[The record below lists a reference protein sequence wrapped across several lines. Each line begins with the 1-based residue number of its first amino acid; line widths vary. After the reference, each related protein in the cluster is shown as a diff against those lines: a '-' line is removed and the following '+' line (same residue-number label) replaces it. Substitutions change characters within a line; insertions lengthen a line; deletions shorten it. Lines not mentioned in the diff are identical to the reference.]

1 VTRVIELLLLSTSAI
16 AQPDWPSYGNDPGAM
31 RYSSLQQ
38 IQAGN
43 VERLKVAWTFRTGK
57 PGSEAIPVVVDGVM
71 YVTAPDG
78 VYALVP
84 ETGALLWKYDATPV
98 ALRGLAYWPGTGGL
112 HARVFAGNGPLLLAL
127 DVTTGKPAPGFGN
140 EGRVDLKKG
149 VLGDLK
155 DGRYALE
162 SPPAVFGDV
171 VITGCSN
178 GEGSP
183 SQGAYG
189 DIRGWDAKTGKLLW
203 AFHTVPRPGEPG
215 SDTWPSGA
223 WKNRSGTN
231 VWGFF
236 TLDVKRGIV
245 YAPLGAPTS
254 DFYGADRVGDGLY
267 GNTLVA
273 LDARTGEIK
282 WRQQLVHHDIWDYDL
297 AAPPALFDI
306 RRAGRVIPAVAQIT
320 KMGLLFVFDR
330 VTGEP
335 VYGMEE
341 RPVPQ
346 TAVPGEVTS
355 KTQPFPVKPP
365 PLGKNTFQLDEM
377 YDRSPEHAR
386 FCKELFAANHM
397 TIGVPYTP
405 LPLEGNALFFPSTL
419 GGGNWGGVS
428 VDPLL
433 GLLFVNVMNVAQWG
447 HMEKRGSEYVRT
459 SAYGTY
465 ARFWNRESR
474 IPCQNPPFGE
484 LIAVDLASGDIA
496 WRSVLGRIEA
506 LEAIGVHDTG
516 SLNLGGSIA
525 TAGGIVFIGATNDSR
540 FRAFESK
547 SGKLLWETK
556 LEASGHTSPITYM
569 GRDGRQYVA
578 LMAAGGGA
586 FLNGGLSNSLVAF
599 ALPDVPRKPLPPSV
613 AKAVAAAA
621 ARRRGLPKVGA
632 FAPVVLPQGGANTL
646 VERMCGT
653 GCHSMEVVTSQ
664 RMNQAEWNAVVQ
676 GMVARGAQASD
687 AEVQAIVDYLAKTL
701 PRER

>member
-1 VTRVIELLLLSTSAI
+1 MLLLLSTVGF
-16 AQPDWPSYGNDPGAM
+16 AQTDWPSYGNDPGAM
-31 RYSSLQQ
+31 RFSSLRQ
-38 IQAGN
+38 IDTESA
-43 VERLKVAWTFRTGK
+43 ERLKLAWTFRTGK
-57 PGSEAIPVVVDGVM
+57 PGSEAVPIVVDGVM
-71 YVTAPDG
+71 YLTAPDG
-78 VYALVP
+78 VYAVVP
-84 ETGALLWKYDATPV
+84 ETGELLWKYDASPV
-98 ALRGLAYWPGTGGL
+98 ALRGLAYWPGANSL
-112 HARVFAGNGPLLLAL
+112 HPRVFAGSGYFLLAL
-127 DVTTGKPAPGFGN
+127 DATTGKPAPGFGD
-140 EGRVDLKKG
+140 EGRLDLKKG

-183 SQGAYG
+183 SAGAYG

-203 AFHTVPRPGEPG
+203 TFHTVPRPGEPG
-215 SDTWPSGA
+215 SETWPTDG
-223 WKNRSGTN
+223 WQNRSGTN
-231 VWGFF
+231 TWGFF

-254 DFYGADRVGDGLY
+254 DFYGADRIGDGLY
-267 GNTLVA
+267 GNSLVA
-273 LDARTGEIK
+273 LDARTGEKK
-282 WRQQLVHHDIWDYDL
+282 WHRQLVHHDIWDYDL

-306 RRAGRVIPAVAQIT
+306 HREGRVIPAVAQIT

-335 VYGMEE
+335 VYGVEE

-346 TAVPGEVTS
+346 TVVPGEVTA

-365 PLGKNTFQLDEM
+365 PLAKNTFRLEDM
-377 YDRSPEHAR
+377 YDRSPEQAH
-386 FCKELFAANHM
+386 FCRELFETNQM

-405 LPLEGNALFFPSTL
+405 LPLTGNALFFPSTL

-428 VDPLL
+428 VDPSL

-465 ARFWNRESR
+465 ARFWNREKH

-484 LIAVDLASGDIA
+484 LIAVDLATGDIA

-506 LEAIGVHDTG
+506 LEAIGVRNTG
-516 SLNLGGSIA
+516 SVNLGGSIA
-525 TAGGIVFIGATNDSR
+525 TAGGVVFIGATNDSR

-547 SGKLLWETK
+547 TGKLLWETK

-586 FLNGGLSNSLVAF
+586 FLGGGFSNSLVAF
-599 ALPDVPRKPLPPSV
+599 ALPDVRPKPLPASV

-621 ARRRGLPKVGA
+621 AARRGLPKVGA
-632 FAPVVLPQGGANTL
+632 FAPVQLPVGGAKAL
-646 VERMCGT
+646 VEKTCGT
-653 GCHSMEVVTSQ
+653 GCHSVEVVTSQ
-664 RMNQAEWNAVVQ
+664 RMNEKEWNAVVES
-676 GMVARGAQASD
+676 MVARGAQASD
-687 AEVQAIVDYLAKTL
+687 AEAKVIVEYLSKTL
-701 PRER
+701 GR